1 MFEFEGDKRA
11 GRGQYC
17 PSTLIYFHHTV
28 FIAHTVGTV
37 YLDSLKVQT
46 AASLYSP
53 FSGIGSVGY
62 SAPTELASPAGA
74 VAWYQLQHTVNNK
87 LSHRFEAP
95 VAM

>member
-11 GRGQYC
+11 GPGQYC

-53 FSGIGSVGY
+53 FSGNGSVGY

-74 VAWYQLQHTVNNK
+74 VA
-87 LSHRFEAP
+87 
-95 VAM
+95 